1 MSAKFGICKRF
12 YDTGMWSA
20 KRLWDAVGRG
30 WITEAE
36 YHLIVDGEPEEP
48 EAQPDEPDADLS
60 EGGDAPAEPEGEDD
74 PEEGGEDE

>member
-30 WITEAE
+30 WITEEE

-48 EAQPDEPDADLS
+48 EAQPEVQPDEPDADPS
-60 EGGDAPAEPEGEDD
+60 EPEGEDD
-74 PEEGGEDE
+74 PEEDGEDE